1 MCYRSQGKE
10 QFFKKSGP
18 VARWRKLKTGNE
30 LDRSLVRLRGG
41 VVWEP
46 LRRKF
51 KVGEKNGWS

>member
-10 QFFKKSGP
+10 RFLKKSGP

-51 KVGEKNGWS
+51 KAGEKNEWS